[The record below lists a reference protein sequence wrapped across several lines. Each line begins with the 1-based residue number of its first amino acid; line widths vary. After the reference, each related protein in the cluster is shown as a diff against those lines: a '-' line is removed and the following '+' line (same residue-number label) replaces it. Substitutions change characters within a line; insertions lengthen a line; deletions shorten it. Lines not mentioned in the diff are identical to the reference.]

1 MIEIW
6 KPLAGQFSHYPYE
19 VSSMGNVRRV
29 LSNKY
34 RPLNP
39 FVDTVYVCV
48 NIYLNGKA
56 VKCLV
61 HRLVATAFL
70 DNPDNKPQVNHKDGD
85 HTNNNVSNL
94 EWVTSSENVQHSLIV
109 LNNQLKTMYSTNTS
123 GHKGVT
129 QLPTG
134 RWRAVVW
141 RDYKSIHVGV
151 YATIGEAVAAR
162 DEAIKKLWPELNR
175 GEVI

>member
-1 MIEIW
+1 MTEIW

-29 LSNKY
+29 LTNKY
-34 RPLNP
+34 RPLKP
-39 FVDTVYVCV
+39 FVDTRYVCV

-85 HTNNNVSNL
+85 HTNNNISNL
-94 EWVTSSENVQHSLIV
+94 EWVTSSENVH
-109 LNNQLKTMYSTNTS
+109 
-123 GHKGVT
+123 
-129 QLPTG
+129 
-134 RWRAVVW
+134 
-141 RDYKSIHVGV
+141 
-151 YATIGEAVAAR
+151 ATIEEAVAAR
-162 DEAIKKLWPELNR
+162 DEASKKLWPELSG
-175 GEVI
+175 GEVV